1 MAKLNAWVRFHNP
14 AHSSLFLELVDAI
27 IIQCQARFLAAAR
40 VHRPALMEGGER
52 LEQIFPAAENLPR
65 QEIFFF
71 FAFTHGST
79 AFPPL
84 LVIRLLYVEF
94 YLKRNNH
101 YVCHWILDFLCR
113 LRESPAGIDGRCEC
127 GFAV

>member
-14 AHSSLFLELVDAI
+14 AHSSLFLEQVDAI

-84 LVIRLLYVEF
+84 VGNQIVIRRVLFETKQSLC
-94 YLKRNNH
+94 LP
-101 YVCHWILDFLCR
+101 LD
-113 LRESPAGIDGRCEC
+113 P
-127 GFAV
+127 